1 MKEKRIGK
9 GIVRM
14 VLVLILAIFL
24 VLIGVWSVRQLLA
37 EGDNMQNHTLS
48 ADAEEVSSGEDA
60 LKEELKGATTD
71 RNTKEA
77 TSDRISAEATDSG
90 DELLKEVLLGAKQ
103 FQCINESGEKMMTVS
118 EVSALF
124 DPNDEYM
131 KIWEYAVV
139 DLDADG
145 QDEVVLF
152 VVGAAG
158 DAGGKLILLREGEEV
173 YGYKA
178 NHRKLVD
185 LKTDGTFYYSEGL
198 GGTEDGIAV
207 ITNLS
212 GSNMEL
218 DRITYAKGKNGEFD
232 TFTVDR
238 EPATEEEYLDRVSQ
252 QDQKTNAK
260 WYEFS
265 EENISSSFRK

>member
-9 GIVRM
+9 RIVKV
-14 VLVLILAIFL
+14 VLVLILVVLL
-24 VLIGVWSVRQLLA
+24 VLFGVWSVQYLLA
-37 EGDNMQNHTLS
+37 EGDDMQNHTLS
-48 ADAEEVSSGEDA
+48 ADAEEVSSGEDP
-60 LKEELKGATTD
+60 LKEEPKGATTD
-71 RNTKEA
+71 RNTTEA
-77 TSDRISAEATDSG
+77 TSDRNSTEATDQS
-90 DELLKEVLLGAKQ
+90 DELLKEVLLGMKQ
-103 FQCINESGEKMMTVS
+103 FRCINGSGENTITIFDVPS
-118 EVSALF
+118 LF
-124 DPNDEYM
+124 DLNDEYM

-158 DAGGKLILLREGEEV
+158 DTGGKLILHREGEKV
-173 YGYKA
+173 YGYKVD
-178 NHRKLVD
+178 NRKLVD

-218 DRITYAKGKNGEFD
+218 DRITYAKEKNGEFD

-252 QDQKTNAK
+252 QEKKTNVK

-265 EENISSSFRK
+265 EENINSSF

>member
-1 MKEKRIGK
+1 MKKRRFLGIGIALLLI
-9 GIVRM
+9 IV
-14 VLVLILAIFL
+14 VLL
-24 VLIGVWSVRQLLA
+24 VLIGRTFVKHSSPQNVDSSEYNQPMDSGYVSVA
-37 EGDNMQNHTLS
+37 GD
-48 ADAEEVSSGEDA
+48 ADS
-60 LKEELKGATTD
+60 L
-71 RNTKEA
+71 
-77 TSDRISAEATDSG
+77 TSDSYTEDT
-90 DELLKEVLLGAKQ
+90 ELNEHEVMKAVLLGNAP
-103 FQCINESGEKMMTVS
+103 FCYINGS
-118 EVSALF
+118 EIDTITIFDVPSLF

-131 KIWEYAVV
+131 KIWEYVVV

-152 VVGAAG
+152 VAGAAG
-158 DAGGKLILLREGEEV
+158 DTGGKLILLREGEEV
-173 YGYKA
+173 YGYKVD
-178 NHRKLVD
+178 NRKLVD

>member
-1 MKEKRIGK
+1 MKDKILMKRIGR
-9 GIVRM
+9 V
-14 VLVLILAIFL
+14 VLVLVLAVLL
-24 VLIGVWSVRQLLA
+24 VLFGVWSVQQLLA
-37 EGDNMQNHTLS
+37 GRDDMQNHVLS

-60 LKEELKGATTD
+60 LKEELKGATSD
-71 RNTKEA
+71 RNTTEA
-77 TSDRISAEATDSG
+77 TSDRNTTEATDHS
-90 DELLKEVLLGAKQ
+90 DELLKEVLLGTKQ
-103 FQCINESGEKMMTVS
+103 FRCINGSGENTITIFDVPS
-118 EVSALF
+118 LF
-124 DPNDEYM
+124 DTNDEYM

-158 DAGGKLILLREGEEV
+158 DTGGKLILHRESDEV

-178 NHRKLVD
+178 DNRKLVD
-185 LKTDGTFYYSEGL
+185 LKTDGTFYYSEKI

-212 GSNMEL
+212 GLNMEIE
-218 DRITYAKGKNGEFD
+218 RITYAKGKNGEFD
-232 TFTVDR
+232 SFAVDG
-238 EPATEEEYLDRVSQ
+238 EPATEEEYMNRVSQ

-265 EENISSSFRK
+265 EENINSSF